1 MRIVRIVRYQSCAL
15 RSTSNFFTSVAQ
27 ADTGGAVAPR
37 EHLEFYRVDQSG
49 PTKRILI
56 PAVAL
61 LTVGPPMVLFSAA
74 LRKFPGS
81 TAIGVVGAALMI
93 AGLVIGFSGLGML
106 MLDDRYLAVVQGGLL
121 VHLGKE
127 ETFIAWEDVAA
138 IRCEGTDLV
147 VVPREAASPAHLRV
161 PFSKKRL
168 PEISARLEEW
178 RRRDAWN
185 LAPLPPP

>member
-1 MRIVRIVRYQSCAL
+1 M
-15 RSTSNFFTSVAQ
+15 
-27 ADTGGAVAPR
+27 APR

-127 ETFIAWEDVAA
+127 ETFIAWEDVA
-138 IRCEGTDLV
+138 
-147 VVPREAASPAHLRV
+147 
-161 PFSKKRL
+161 
-168 PEISARLEEW
+168 
-178 RRRDAWN
+178 
-185 LAPLPPP
+185 

>member
-1 MRIVRIVRYQSCAL
+1 MGSWEY
-15 RSTSNFFTSVAQ
+15 
-27 ADTGGAVAPR
+27 
-37 EHLEFYRVDQSG
+37 LEFYRVDQSG

-81 TAIGVVGAALMI
+81 VAIGVAGAALMI
-93 AGLVIGFSGLGML
+93 AGLVIGFFGIGML
-106 MLDDRYLAVVQGGLL
+106 MLDDRYLAVVEGGLL

-127 ETFIAWEDVAA
+127 ETFFAWDSLQA
-138 IRCEGTDLV
+138 IRCEGEALV
-147 VVPREAASPAHLRV
+147 VVPREPSEPGESAALRF
-161 PFSKKRL
+161 PFSKKSL
-168 PEISARLEEW
+168 PEIAARLEEW